1 MLLHTILTAEQI
13 FPYEPTELTLVRRG
27 NDFIECYEQ
36 GGKTYLSRVISTDPK
51 KYLDKRFTIGGEFKL

>member
-13 FPYEPTELTLVRRG
+13 FPNESLQMTTVRRG

-36 GGKTYLSRVISTDPK
+36 DGKTYLSRIVSTDPK
-51 KYLDKRFTIGGEFKL
+51 KFLDKRFIIGGEFKM

>member
-13 FPYEPTELTLVRRG
+13 FPYEPTQSTVVRQG

-36 GGKTYLSRVISTDPK
+36 DGKTYLSRVISTDPK
-51 KYLDKRFTIGGEFKL
+51 KFLDKRFTIGGEFKM